1 MALLFDPSDMPPT
14 GRLVS
19 LGTEGLDACPG
30 VHTVLSL
37 QAAAR
42 LNRQLK
48 PNKSGE
54 DLFWTTD
61 VTKELPIRVA
71 ESGPASLPPLT
82 VVDFFADT
90 VRRYPDSP
98 ALAFQPH
105 SAPRV
110 LSRDAPLGGRE
121 KLGNERAESRGGGH
135 PGRPGKATGEK
146 EKGGSAKG
154 ATPQGSENPR
164 SVKTSAETEL
174 TVSRATAEDP
184 AREKD
189 DGGSMLTSLSPRKSL
204 DAAAPPSYIEG
215 PLPGWCM
222 YTWQGYWNDI
232 CMFAKALLY
241 LGCDRRSR
249 IALMGCNSPAWA
261 IGYFGAIFIDGIAV
275 GIYTTNS
282 VEATAHVVEHARCRV
297 AVVDS
302 LANMEKLLQ
311 VKKKQQEARERRL
324 QRAVDAAEGQ
334 AGQNGPA
341 ETTGKRETNG
351 SSWPPLSPDPKKR
364 RTEGGAGLGESS
376 DGSHALSEAFG
387 GAEETGACDVLQM
400 IVVYRERVP
409 EGYEDDGVISFEDFV
424 QLGSA
429 VNDVL
434 LTARME
440 TQKPGECCSLVYT
453 SGTTGFPK
461 GVMLSHDNFT
471 WTAAC
476 SSHMMKIDHTHR
488 LVSFLP
494 LSHVAAQ
501 LVDLYMPVT
510 MGCCVYF
517 ARPDALQGSL
527 IETVKHVRPTWFL
540 AVPRVWEK
548 IEQKLKEV
556 AAARGSGFKSRIAE
570 WAKNVGFRGTEALLN
585 GHTQDIP
592 AAFTFVMRLILHQ
605 VRKALG
611 MDLCLGLGSCAAP
624 LDPETQ
630 KYFMSLGM
638 PINSIYGLSE
648 STGPQTFILPAP
660 GWYKVGSIGHA
671 LPGTD
676 MYVANENEEG
686 HGEICFRGRNIFMG
700 YYKDEK
706 STRGTVDENGFLHTG
721 DLGYVDSDGF
731 VYLTGRIKELII
743 TAGGENVAPLLIE
756 SLLKQEMPQLLSNC
770 MVVGDRRKF
779 LGVLICLY
787 TAKDKDDNPT
797 NVLAPDLVRFLKKKG
812 LNAATTQDAMDAP
825 GVNHLIREAIER
837 ANIKT
842 ISRAQSVQGWRI
854 LPADFAIS
862 TGELTATMKLR
873 RKFVETKFA
882 SFVEDMYLSPLP
894 RCLASAKAEETPGA
908 LQAKL

>member
-14 GRLVS
+14 GRLVA
-19 LGTEGLDACPG
+19 LGAEGLESCAG
-30 VHTVLSL
+30 VQTVLSL

-42 LNRQLK
+42 LNRQLN
-48 PNKSGE
+48 PSKSGE

-90 VRRYPDSP
+90 VRRFPDSP

-105 SAPRV
+105 ASPRI
-110 LSRDAPLGGRE
+110 LSRDPVSLQRT
-121 KLGNERAESRGGGH
+121 RAE
-135 PGRPGKATGEK
+135 KATLEA
-146 EKGGSAKG
+146 GGAS
-154 ATPQGSENPR
+154 PQKPPLCADSETRGN
-164 SVKTSAETEL
+164 S
-174 TVSRATAEDP
+174 DP
-184 AREKD
+184 PHVQKD
-189 DGGSMLTSLSPRKSL
+189 DGGSMLTSLLPRKSL
-204 DAAAPPSYIEG
+204 DASAPPSYVEG
-215 PLPGWCM
+215 PFPGWCM

-232 CMFAKALLY
+232 CMFAKGLLY
-241 LGCDRRSR
+241 LGCNRRSR
-249 IALMGCNSPAWA
+249 IAIMGCNSPAWA
-261 IGYFGAIFIDGIAV
+261 IAYFGAIFVDGVAV
-275 GIYTTNS
+275 GVYTTNS

-311 VKKKQQEARERRL
+311 VKKRQQEAREARL
-324 QRAVDAAEGQ
+324 QRAVDAVEGRPSTGRQGPEQ
-334 AGQNGPA
+334 AGGRREKQREKPRENGVA
-341 ETTGKRETNG
+341 ERVR
-351 SSWPPLSPDPKKR
+351 LSPELKKR
-364 RTEGGAGLGESS
+364 RTSTARPADGGSS
-376 DGSHALSEAFG
+376 QEASVAEEERRAASRSEAL
-387 GAEETGACDVLQM
+387 AEAFLEEERGACDVLQM
-400 IVVYRERVP
+400 IVVYRDRVP
-409 EGYEDDGVISFEDFV
+409 DGYEDDGVISFEDFL
-424 QLGSA
+424 QLGTA
-429 VNDVL
+429 VNDAL

-440 TQKPGECCSLVYT
+440 SQKPGECCSLVYT

-527 IETVKHVRPTWFL
+527 IDTVKRVRPTWFL

-556 AAARGSGFKSRIAE
+556 AAARGAGFKTRLAA
-570 WAKNVGFRGTEALLN
+570 WAKDVGFRGTEALLN
-585 GHTQDIP
+585 GHSHDVPT
-592 AAFTFVMRLILHQ
+592 AFPFVMKLILHQ

-611 MDLCLGLGSCAAP
+611 MELCLGLGSCAAP

-671 LPGTD
+671 MPGTD
-676 MYVANENEEG
+676 MYVANENAEG

-706 STRGTVDENGFLHTG
+706 STRGTLDENGFLHTG

-756 SLLKQEMPQLLSNC
+756 SLLKQEMPQILSNC
-770 MVVGDRRKF
+770 MVVGDKRKF

-787 TAKDKDDNPT
+787 TAKDKNDNPT
-797 NVLAPDLVRFLKKKG
+797 EVLAPELVRFFSKNG
-812 LNAATTQDAMDAP
+812 INVQTTQEAMNSVE
-825 GVNHLIREAIER
+825 VNKLIREAIER

-842 ISRAQSVQGWRI
+842 ISRAQSVQGWRV
-854 LPADFAIS
+854 LPTDFAID

-873 RKFVETKFA
+873 RKFVEKKFEE
-882 SFVEDMYLSPLP
+882 FVEDMYRSPLP
-894 RCLASAKAEETPGA
+894 SCLASPQHEKPAAA

>member
-1 MALLFDPSDMPPT
+1 MAILFDPSDMPPT

-19 LGTEGLDACPG
+19 LGTEGVDSCAG

-42 LNRQLK
+42 VNRKLK
-48 PNKSGE
+48 PNKPGE

-61 VTKELPIRVA
+61 VTKELPVKVT
-71 ESGPASLPPLT
+71 ESGPGSLPPIT

-90 VRRYPDSP
+90 VRRYPDAP

-105 SAPRV
+105 TSPRFLSSATAQKTHATR
-110 LSRDAPLGGRE
+110 SGGDAAGDVSAQSEAAARRAEGEGDAEETGEGGR
-121 KLGNERAESRGGGH
+121 NER
-135 PGRPGKATGEK
+135 
-146 EKGGSAKG
+146 
-154 ATPQGSENPR
+154 SE
-164 SVKTSAETEL
+164 
-174 TVSRATAEDP
+174 P
-184 AREKD
+184 ARCSQHAHEGD
-189 DGGSMLTSLSPRKSL
+189 DGGSLLISLPPRRSL
-204 DAAAPPSYIEG
+204 DASPPPSYIEG

-222 YTWQGYWNDI
+222 YTWQGYWNDV

-261 IGYFGAIFIDGIAV
+261 IAYFGAIFIDGIAV

-311 VKKKQQEARERRL
+311 VKKKQQAARERRL
-324 QRAVDAAEGQ
+324 QRAVEAVDGAVGPAPSEVKRRRTTAPAFDAAAAAASSGSPPVTLSSETSYSP
-334 AGQNGPA
+334 PA
-341 ETTGKRETNG
+341 TSEEFY
-351 SSWPPLSPDPKKR
+351 D
-364 RTEGGAGLGESS
+364 AFVGE
-376 DGSHALSEAFG
+376 
-387 GAEETGACDVLQM
+387 EELGACDVLQT
-400 IVVYRERVP
+400 IVVYRDRVP
-409 EGYEDDGVISFEDFV
+409 EGYEDDGVISFEDFL
-424 QLGSA
+424 QLGAA

-440 TQKPGECCSLVYT
+440 SQKPGECCSLVYT

-476 SSHMMKIDHTHR
+476 SSHMMKIDNSHR

-510 MGCCVYF
+510 MGCCLYF

-527 IETVKHVRPTWFL
+527 IDTVKAARPTWFL

-548 IEQKLKEV
+548 IEQKLKEIG
-556 AAARGSGFKSRIAE
+556 AARGQSGIRKRLADWAKAVGFK
-570 WAKNVGFRGTEALLN
+570 GTDALLT
-585 GHTQDIP
+585 GKTQDIP
-592 AAFTFVMRLILHQ
+592 TVFPVVMKLILNQ

-624 LDPETQ
+624 LDEGTQ

-671 LPGTD
+671 MPGTD

-706 STRGTVDENGFLHTG
+706 STRGTLDENGFLHTG
-721 DLGYVDSDGF
+721 DLGYVDKDGF
-731 VYLTGRIKELII
+731 IYLTGRIKELII

-779 LGVLICLY
+779 LGVLVCLY
-787 TAKDKDDNPT
+787 TAKDANDNPT
-797 NVLAPDLVRFLKKKG
+797 ETLAPEIVRFLAKA
-812 LNAATTQDAMDAP
+812 NSPAETTREAMVDP
-825 GVNHLIREAIER
+825 VVNQLVREAIER
-837 ANIKT
+837 TNVRT

-854 LPADFAIS
+854 LPSDFAIA

-873 RKFVETKFA
+873 RKFVEKKFEN
-882 SFVEDMYLSPLP
+882 FVEEIYEAPIP
-894 RCLASAKAEETPGA
+894 PCLSAKADA
-908 LQAKL
+908 NKAQIHAKL